1 MINVEFKCSIFFPRY
16 VRIKYF
22 RPGEYQFMKWLD
34 KHICSGP
41 SIKGKTLLYS
51 QKLIMIV
58 IIMVFAKIYKRW
70 VLCFSTTSQIIIF
83 NLDTLKDYKKKIIFF
98 EYFDLYTNFIS
109 DLKSNSIIIRF
120 SYIKKQQCEQFHSK
134 TT

>member
-1 MINVEFKCSIFFPRY
+1 MQNFAGCAYIRYIKKKRNEMINVEFKCSIFFPRY

-51 QKLIMIV
+51 
-58 IIMVFAKIYKRW
+58 
-70 VLCFSTTSQIIIF
+70 
-83 NLDTLKDYKKKIIFF
+83 
-98 EYFDLYTNFIS
+98 
-109 DLKSNSIIIRF
+109 
-120 SYIKKQQCEQFHSK
+120 
-134 TT
+134 